1 MPSVP
6 FTKEMKK
13 DYTILIPNMSPIHFN
28 VMKRPF
34 ELHGY
39 RIILLENS
47 SHTVIEEGLK
57 YVHND
62 MCYPAL
68 LVIGQMLDALKR
80 GICDPDKCAL
90 VISQTGGGCRASNYY
105 FLLIKALERAGY
117 PQIPVISLNL
127 QGMNKN
133 PGFEI
138 KPQMLLQVLSGLIY
152 GDMLML
158 LSHQVRPYEVNKG
171 DTDRLVE
178 KWTEYLGECYRK
190 NKGYL
195 GHYMKKNVNQIS
207 DDFAAIK
214 VDRSRKKVKV
224 GVVGEIYL
232 KYAPLGNNNLEEFL
246 ESEGCEVMLPA
257 LIGFVLYG
265 FSNGIK
271 DAEYYGRAKKYA
283 FFMKHFG
290 MPFMAHYEHL
300 IEKAITR
307 HREFV
312 PPATIKELSRY
323 AEEIINTGCKMGEGW
338 LLTAEMVELIKKGY
352 SNIITTQPFG
362 CLPNHICAKG
372 MIRPLKER
380 YPESNIV
387 PIDYDPSQ
395 ARVNQENRIKLM
407 LSVARE
413 RLDDELEKENRKNA

>member
-28 VMKRPF
+28 IMKQPF
-34 ELHGY
+34 QLYGY
-39 RIILLENS
+39 KVILLENS
-47 SHTVIEEGLK
+47 SHTVIEEGLR

-68 LVIGQMLDALKR
+68 LVIGQMIDAIHR

-178 KWTEYLGECYRK
+178 KWTEYLGQCYK
-190 NKGYL
+190 NNKGYL

-232 KYAPLGNNNLEEFL
+232 KYAPLGNNNLEDFL
-246 ESEGCEVMLPA
+246 LGENCEVVIPGFLDFCLYCINDSIVENKMYGGKLSTR
-257 LIGFVLYG
+257 LIYKLVFEY
-265 FSNGIK
+265 FCKKQKDMIK
-271 DAEYYGRAKKYA
+271 MIQKHGVFRAPSY
-283 FFMKHFG
+283 FKHTKTLADG
-290 MPFMAHYEHL
+290 YVSEAM
-300 IEKAITR
+300 
-307 HREFV
+307 
-312 PPATIKELSRY
+312 
-323 AEEIINTGCKMGEGW
+323 NMGEGW
-338 LLTAEMVELIKKGY
+338 LLTAEMLELIEQGV
-352 SNIITTQPFG
+352 NNVVCTQPFG
-362 CLPNHICAKG
+362 CLPNHIVGRG
-372 MIRPLKER
+372 MMKIIKEKN
-380 YPESNIV
+380 PQSNIV
-387 PIDYDPSQ
+387 SIDYDPS
-395 ARVNQENRIKLM
+395 ATRVNQENRIKLM
-407 LSVARE
+407 LSNAKK
-413 RLDDELEKENRKNA
+413 ELELA

>member
-90 VISQTGGGCRASNYY
+90 VITQTGGGCRASNYY

-127 QGMNKN
+127 KGMNKN
-133 PGFEI
+133 PGFTI
-138 KPQMLLQVLSGLIY
+138 TGSMVLQALSGLLY

-158 LSHQVRPYEVNKG
+158 LSHQVRPYEINKG
-171 DTDRLVE
+171 DTDRMIE
-178 KWTEYLGECYRK
+178 KWTDYIDSCFKENRH
-190 NKGYL
+190 YL
-195 GHYMKKNVNQIS
+195 GHWMKKNLYRMS
-207 DDFAAIK
+207 DDFASIP

-232 KYAPLGNNNLEEFL
+232 KYAPLGNNNLEDFL
-246 ESEGCEVMLPA
+246 ESQDCEVMVPA
-257 LIGFVLYG
+257 LLGFVLYG

-271 DAEYYGRAKKYA
+271 DSEYYGRSPAYA

-290 MPFMAHYEHL
+290 MPFMSHYEHL
-300 IEKAITR
+300 LEKAITR
-307 HREFV
+307 HGEFV
-312 PPATIKELSRY
+312 PPATIKELQEY
-323 AEEIINTGCKMGEGW
+323 AGTIINTGCKMGEGW
-338 LLTAEMVELIKKGY
+338 LLTGEMVELIRKGY

-372 MIRPLKER
+372 MIRPLKEL
-380 YPESNIV
+380 YPGSNIV

-395 ARVNQENRIKLM
+395 SRVNQENRIKLM

-413 RLDDELEKENRKNA
+413 RLESQG